1 MNLKA
6 YEPLSIENR
15 KQLFIDKRFIQDS
28 EDVSLT
34 MNPPYMGEDPVLIPD
49 RPWEVRIGGYN
60 TVIKEDGLFRMWYD
74 FTPPENDPSG
84 ITRGVAYAESN
95 DGINWVKPDIGLVE
109 ICGNKNN
116 NVVIPRIPNA
126 PRGET
131 EGGTVLLDTNPDC
144 LPDERYKFWTKI
156 QHIPEEDTARG
167 MTGAFWQMYSSDGI
181 YWNVYP
187 DRIDT
192 PKCDTQNVPF
202 WDDRINKYVGYGRTR
217 NPYKGFKVRG
227 VGRIESTNFH
237 DWSEMEEVFR
247 AEEDDWRMIP
257 SPECADRIG
266 GYVDVYTNAASK
278 YPYAEDVYLMLP
290 SFLYHWECIE
300 LVSGH
305 GDEAQDMHINYPDT
319 SDIRLL
325 TSRDGISWDQA
336 PGKKPFLRVGLSGGS
351 RSRQLYTAP
360 GFIRVKDE
368 LWNYCYGSNKNH
380 SGQFDTGTSDN
391 TSDRVKEGI
400 FINKSRLDGFIS
412 VDLPYGGGWILTP
425 PIKFTGTELEL
436 NIDTSAG
443 GLASVEIQD
452 INGNII
458 DGFSNDECEPINGNS
473 TSMKV
478 RFKNNKNLLNL
489 SEKPIRIKVTAYD
502 TKLYSFQFS

>member
-1 MNLKA
+1 
-6 YEPLSIENR
+6 
-15 KQLFIDKRFIQDS
+15 
-28 EDVSLT
+28 
-34 MNPPYMGEDPVLIPD
+34 
-49 RPWEVRIGGYN
+49 
-60 TVIKEDGLFRMWYD
+60 
-74 FTPPENDPSG
+74 
-84 ITRGVAYAESN
+84 
-95 DGINWVKPDIGLVE
+95 
-109 ICGNKNN
+109 
-116 NVVIPRIPNA
+116 
-126 PRGET
+126 
-131 EGGTVLLDTNPDC
+131 
-144 LPDERYKFWTKI
+144 
-156 QHIPEEDTARG
+156 
-167 MTGAFWQMYSSDGI
+167 
-181 YWNVYP
+181 
-187 DRIDT
+187 
-192 PKCDTQNVPF
+192 
-202 WDDRINKYVGYGRTR
+202 
-217 NPYKGFKVRG
+217 
-227 VGRIESTNFH
+227 
-237 DWSEMEEVFR
+237 MEEVFR

-290 SFLYHWECIE
+290 SFLYHWECVE

-336 PGKKPFLRVGLSGGS
+336 PGKQPFLRVGLSGGS

-368 LWNYCYGSNKNH
+368 LWNYCYGANKNH

-489 SEKPIRIKVTAYD
+489 SEKPIRIKITAYD